1 MHVKTI
7 TLTGAT
13 GCWATIERVS
23 TRGGECIGVRIF
35 NRDGTLGRT
44 HAVATDDR
52 EDQFSMAEL
61 LQPQLDGYNGTNSE
75 IHDVFNYITL
85 FAD

>member
-7 TLTGAT
+7 TLTGVT
-13 GCWATIERVS
+13 GCWATIERAMSGRRV
-23 TRGGECIGVRIF
+23 RIGVRIF

-44 HAVATDDR
+44 HSVATDDR
-52 EDQFSMAEL
+52 DDQFSMAEL
-61 LQPQLDGYNGTNSE
+61 LQPQLDGYRGTNSE